1 MRQQELVMA
10 LSISRA
16 LPHAFNSLQD
26 PISTT
31 CSKRWS
37 TSTSPRSS
45 LIPSINGKELDISK
59 MLESYNRSFSSC
71 SRLQTHWL
79 TRSEGRMIDNRS
91 EKDHHNQTFR
101 TEKQIGIF
109 LALGGSCVVG
119 LVLDNRLTEKK
130 PEAELEK
137 SDIRKQEDIGR
148 LEKALVTFWL

>member
-1 MRQQELVMA
+1 
-10 LSISRA
+10 
-16 LPHAFNSLQD
+16 
-26 PISTT
+26 
-31 CSKRWS
+31 
-37 TSTSPRSS
+37 
-45 LIPSINGKELDISK
+45 
-59 MLESYNRSFSSC
+59 
-71 SRLQTHWL
+71 
-79 TRSEGRMIDNRS
+79 MIDNRS